1 MSILLRKSFS
11 IQIATVKST
20 AQHHL
25 APFCCLSCKAIEVV
39 TDFEQAL
46 CVFSWIKTI
55 LHDRCSQNYH
65 ILKIWLDSG

>member
-46 CVFSWIKTI
+46 CVFTWNFDKKLYYMIDVAKTI
-55 LHDRCSQNYH
+55 
-65 ILKIWLDSG
+65 IF